1 MVTLILTKSF
11 HSTRPLLAS
20 LRFFSWHSSHS
31 SLKGSSASL
40 KTLAYFLLASLIIL
54 VLWPLK
60 SKRATDVAMQIL
72 DIFLLFG
79 APNILQSDN
88 GAEFTV
94 SQNNKICHII
104 LLNHDVPI
112 IIIG

>member
-1 MVTLILTKSF
+1 
-11 HSTRPLLAS
+11 
-20 LRFFSWHSSHS
+20 
-31 SLKGSSASL
+31 
-40 KTLAYFLLASLIIL
+40 
-54 VLWPLK
+54 LK

-94 SQNNKICHII
+94 SII
-104 LLNHDVPI
+104 SNCFHASMLRSYLLYLRLLAQHFLGFVGVSASHERLCTLAINPLI
-112 IIIG
+112 EI